1 MWPKIYENIVVM
13 SSTYNIHCSKD
24 LSQRREDIWIF
35 LCVFCRQEFGK
46 KKDGKNYKFLSDS
59 LQFRSKKKKIS
70 VPKTKLIKIYNLLFF
85 RSTALSLIL
94 IEHHHTVYVSINN
107 LYNND
112 EKKTARWME
121 NLWNFHLHEFLSFN
135 ENHHLM

>member
-46 KKDGKNYKFLSDS
+46 KKMGKITNSYPTLSN
-59 LQFRSKKKKIS
+59 LGAKKKK
-70 VPKTKLIKIYNLLFF
+70 
-85 RSTALSLIL
+85 SLCQKQ
-94 IEHHHTVYVSINN
+94 N
-107 LYNND
+107 
-112 EKKTARWME
+112 
-121 NLWNFHLHEFLSFN
+121 
-135 ENHHLM
+135 